1 MSRIVKCPHCSN
13 ADKSL
18 LESIDR
24 WLWLCRVCG
33 RTWSFI
39 TPVLGFYTH
48 REDIPG
54 VCPTCRGAWG
64 DKASPN
70 CPLGAHSNICQSST
84 MG

>member
-1 MSRIVKCPHCSN
+1 MSRLVKCPHCSN

-39 TPVLGFYTH
+39 TPVVGFY
-48 REDIPG
+48 
-54 VCPTCRGAWG
+54 
-64 DKASPN
+64 
-70 CPLGAHSNICQSST
+70 AH
-84 MG
+84 GG